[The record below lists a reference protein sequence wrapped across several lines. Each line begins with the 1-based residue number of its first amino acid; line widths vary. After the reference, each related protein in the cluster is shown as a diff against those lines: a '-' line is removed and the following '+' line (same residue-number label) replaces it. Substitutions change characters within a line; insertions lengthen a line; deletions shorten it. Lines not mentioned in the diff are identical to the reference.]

1 MSTFSSNL
9 WGKPFSHDG
18 VFWVGPLLNIVI
30 PMAGRGSRFAQ
41 VGYPQPKPLIPV
53 HGMPMIE
60 VVVRNIRPGVPHRF
74 IFVVLEDHLRD
85 LDLARTLH
93 RIAPGCAIVP
103 TAGVTEGAA
112 CTVLLAR
119 AFIADDFPL
128 LLANSDQWV
137 QASMEAFVNRL
148 MEPAVD
154 GLIMTMNADDPK
166 WSFVKLNEAGWVM
179 EVAEKRVISHHA
191 TVGIYGFRRG
201 HDFVR
206 AAERMI
212 QKNLRVNNE
221 FYVAP
226 VYNEMA
232 AEGAK
237 VGVFNVGRDRDGMY
251 GLGTPADLENFLGLP
266 VSQEAVGRVGR
277 DDGN

>member
-1 MSTFSSNL
+1 M
-9 WGKPFSHDG
+9 
-18 VFWVGPLLNIVI
+18 LNIVI

-41 VGYPQPKPLIPV
+41 VGYSQPKPLIPV

-60 VVVRNIRPGVPHRF
+60 VVVRNIRPKEPHRF
-74 IFVVLEDHLRD
+74 VFVVLEDHLRH
-85 LDLARTLH
+85 LDLARTLE

-119 AFIADDFPL
+119 EFIANESPL

-137 QASMEAFVNRL
+137 KTSLDEYLCRL
-148 MEPAVD
+148 MAPSVD
-154 GLIMTMNADDPK
+154 GLIMTMDAEDPK
-166 WSFVKLNEAGWVM
+166 WSFVRLSDAGWVV

-201 HDFVR
+201 LDFVR

-232 AEGAK
+232 TEGARIGIYS
-237 VGVFNVGRDRDGMY
+237 VGSDREGMF
-251 GLGTPADLENFLGLP
+251 GLGTPADLQTFLDLP
-266 VSQEAVGRVGR
+266 VSHEAVGLVSQ
-277 DDGN
+277 